1 MGQPGLIVNTM
12 EKNVDAKN
20 IALENIRNTVTTNP
34 VVLYMKGT
42 PQFPQCGFS
51 GRAAHVLKACGVAD
65 YVAVN
70 VLADQ
75 EVYDNLKYYADFP
88 TFPQLYI
95 KGELI
100 GGSDIMAAMYEQGEL
115 QKLIAN
121 ATAQ

>member
-1 MGQPGLIVNTM
+1 MGRAGLNQLERIM
-12 EKNVDAKN
+12 DAKT
-20 IALENIRNTVTTNP
+20 IALENIRKTVTENP

-51 GRAAHVLKACGVAD
+51 GRAAQVLKMCGVEK

-75 EVYDNLKYYADFP
+75 EAYDYLKFYADFP

-100 GGSDIMAAMYEQGEL
+100 GGSDIMKDLYDKGEL
-115 QKLIAN
+115 QKMLADAIA
-121 ATAQ
+121 Q

>member
-1 MGQPGLIVNTM
+1 M
-12 EKNVDAKN
+12 DARN
-20 IALENIRNTVTTNP
+20 IALENIKKTVTTNP

-51 GRAAHVLKACGVAD
+51 GRAAQVLKACGVGD

-95 KGELI
+95 RGELI

-115 QKLIAN
+115 QKLIEK

>member
-1 MGQPGLIVNTM
+1 MD
-12 EKNVDAKN
+12 EKQ
-20 IALENIRNTVTTNP
+20 IALDKIRKTVTENP

-51 GRAAHVLKACGVAD
+51 GRAAQVLKACGVTK

-70 VLADQ
+70 VLEDKGAWD
-75 EVYDNLKYYADFP
+75 YLKFYADFP

-115 QKLIAN
+115 QKLLADS
-121 ATAQ
+121 TAQS

>member
-1 MGQPGLIVNTM
+1 M
-12 EKNVDAKN
+12 DAKT
-20 IALENIRNTVTTNP
+20 IALEKIKKTVTENP
-34 VVLYMKGT
+34 IVLYMKGT

-51 GRAAHVLKACGVAD
+51 GRAAQVLKACGVD
-65 YVAVN
+65 KFVAVN

-75 EVYDNLKYYADFP
+75 EVFDNLRFYADFP

-115 QKLIAN
+115 QKLIEA
-121 ATAQ
+121 ATAH

>member
-1 MGQPGLIVNTM
+1 MD
-12 EKNVDAKN
+12 EKQ
-20 IALENIRNTVTTNP
+20 IALDIIRKTVTENP

-51 GRAAHVLKACGVAD
+51 GRAAQVLKAAGVKN

-70 VLADQ
+70 VLEDP
-75 EVYDNLKYYADFP
+75 VSWNYLKFYADFP

-100 GGSDIMAAMYEQGEL
+100 GGSDIMLAMYEQGEL
-115 QKLIAN
+115 QKLLEA
-121 ATAQ
+121 ALAEA

>member
-1 MGQPGLIVNTM
+1 M
-12 EKNVDAKN
+12 DAKT
-20 IALENIRNTVTTNP
+20 IALEKIGKTVTENP

-51 GRAAHVLKACGVAD
+51 GRAAQVLKACGVD
-65 YVAVN
+65 KYVAVN

-88 TFPQLYI
+88 TFPQLYL

-100 GGSDIMAAMYEQGEL
+100 GGSDIMASLYEQGEL
-115 QKLIAN
+115 QKLIAK
-121 ATAQ
+121 ATAP